1 MLPFFRNCW
10 SFHGLLYFCGMSLHP
25 WVPEYFYTLLK
36 RLGITLLMLT
46 ITRIIFAIVN
56 HGAFPS
62 LIFSDFIAG
71 MWMDCIAI
79 GIWFI
84 PFYGLSLFPNP
95 FRTNRAY
102 QFILLILFHITNTFM
117 LMLNLLDVEYFKYT
131 SKRSTADLFTFM
143 GTGDDISQLIG
154 SFLIDF
160 WWLLA
165 TLAIL
170 VIASH
175 RLYKKTTAKKT
186 QPTPMTHQILLFLVG
201 SALLFI
207 MGRGGLSLRP
217 ADALTAAQYTRIEN
231 TGLVLNTPLT
241 IIKTIG
247 KHSLVEVEFF
257 TEKDAHLIYNPIK
270 QTHPAHKIGKNVNVM
285 VIILESFGNEWIGK
299 KTGGPFTPFLDS
311 LIDESLYFSNA
322 FANGK
327 KSIEAVPAIFAGIP
341 SLLDE
346 PYITSNYGTNAV
358 DALPAMLVKKGY
370 TSAFFHCAT
379 NGSMKFDEF
388 SVLAGFEKYFGRTEY
403 NNDEH
408 NDQTWGI
415 LDEYFMPWTAATIT
429 RELKEPFIAG
439 LFTLSSHHP
448 YFIPEKHRKNLPN
461 GETKLAKSIAYAD
474 MSLKLF
480 FEEAKKQPWYQN
492 TVFVIC
498 ADHTPAGH
506 DAKFNQRTTM
516 YQIPILFFD
525 PQGRISPD
533 NNETIFS
540 HVDISPTLL
549 DLVGYSDSYYSFGNS
564 FFDSGG
570 KYAVNYLEGTYH
582 LFNDNYMINFSGEKT
597 KNIYNYKIDLYMID
611 DSIKQL
617 KVLQTEYEIILK
629 GIIQRYNHD
638 LIQNKMKAK

>member
-1 MLPFFRNCW
+1 
-10 SFHGLLYFCGMSLHP
+10 MSLHP

-56 HGAFPS
+56 SGAFPS

-71 MWMDCIAI
+71 VWMDCIAI

-84 PFYGLSLFPNP
+84 PFYGLSLVPNP
-95 FRTNRAY
+95 YRSHKKY
-102 QFILLILFHITNTFM
+102 QLFLFILFHITNTSM

-131 SKRSTADLFTFM
+131 SKRSTADLFTIM
-143 GTGDDISQLIG
+143 GTGDDLSQLIG
-154 SFLIDF
+154 AFFRDF

-165 TLAIL
+165 TLIVLIL
-170 VIASH
+170 ISH
-175 RLYKKTTAKKT
+175 FLYKKTISKQGIQFKFV
-186 QPTPMTHQILLFLVG
+186 HQTFVFIIG
-201 SALLFI
+201 CSLLFI

-241 IIKTIG
+241 IIKTLG
-247 KHSLVEVEFF
+247 KHSLVEVDFF
-257 TEKDAHLIYNPIK
+257 TERDTLLIYNPIK
-270 QTHPAHKIGKNVNVM
+270 KANPAHKIGNDVNVM

-299 KTGGPFTPFLDS
+299 KSGGPFTPFLDS

-346 PYITSNYGTNAV
+346 PYITSNYGTNAI
-358 DALPAMLVKKGY
+358 DALPSMLVKKGY
-370 TSAFFHCAT
+370 SSAFFHGAT

-408 NDQTWGI
+408 NDKTWGI
-415 LDEYFMPWTAATIT
+415 LDEYFMPWTATMIT
-429 RELKEPFIAG
+429 AELKEPFIAG

-448 YFIPEKHRKNLPN
+448 YFIPEKHRNNLPS
-461 GETKLAKSIAYAD
+461 GESKLAKSIAYTD
-474 MSLKLF
+474 MSLQLF

-492 TVFVIC
+492 TIFVLC

-506 DAKFNQRTTM
+506 NAVFNQRTTM
-516 YQIPILFFD
+516 FQIPIIFFD
-525 PQGRISPD
+525 PQKRIAPE
-533 NNETIFS
+533 NNETVFS
-540 HVDISPTLL
+540 QVDISPTLL
-549 DLVGYSDSYYSFGNS
+549 DLIGYNDEYYSFGNS
-564 FFDSGG
+564 YFDAGNR
-570 KYAVNYLEGTYH
+570 YAVNYLESTYH
-582 LFNDNYMINFSGEKT
+582 LFKDEYMINFSGEQT
-597 KNIYNYKIDLYMID
+597 KNLYNYRLDPYMIE
-611 DSIKQL
+611 DSIQKLREEQ
-617 KVLQTEYEIILK
+617 KEYEIILK

>member
-1 MLPFFRNCW
+1 
-10 SFHGLLYFCGMSLHP
+10 
-25 WVPEYFYTLLK
+25 
-36 RLGITLLMLT
+36 
-46 ITRIIFAIVN
+46 
-56 HGAFPS
+56 
-62 LIFSDFIAG
+62 
-71 MWMDCIAI
+71 
-79 GIWFI
+79 
-84 PFYGLSLFPNP
+84 
-95 FRTNRAY
+95 
-102 QFILLILFHITNTFM
+102 M

-131 SKRSTADLFTFM
+131 SKRSTADLFTIM
-143 GTGDDISQLIG
+143 GTGDDLSQLIG
-154 SFLIDF
+154 AFLRDF
-160 WWLLA
+160 WWLLV
-165 TLAIL
+165 TLVVL

-175 RLYKKTTAKKT
+175 FLYKKTRPKEFRPFKLAP
-186 QPTPMTHQILLFLVG
+186 QVLVFG
-201 SALLFI
+201 FGTALLFI

-257 TEKDAHLIYNPIK
+257 AKKDSHLIYNPIK
-270 QTHPAHKIGKNVNVM
+270 ETHPAHQIGKNVNVM
-285 VIILESFGNEWIGK
+285 VIILESFGNEWMGK
-299 KTGGPFTPFLDS
+299 QTGGPFTPFLDS

-327 KSIEAVPAIFAGIP
+327 KSIEAVPAILAGIP

-370 TSAFFHCAT
+370 TSAFFHGAT

-415 LDEYFMPWTAATIT
+415 LDEYFMPWTATTIT

-461 GETKLAKSIAYAD
+461 GETKLAKSIAYTD

-480 FEEAKKQPWYQN
+480 FEEAKKQPWYEN

-540 HVDISPTLL
+540 HIDISPTLL

-564 FFDSGG
+564 FFDSGS
-570 KYAVNYLEGTYH
+570 KYAMNYLEGTYH
-582 LFNDNYMINFSGEKT
+582 LFKDNYMINFSGEKT
-597 KNIYNYKIDLYMID
+597 KNIYNYKVDPYMIH
-611 DSIKQL
+611 DSLKQL

-638 LIQNKMKAK
+638 LIQNKTKAQ